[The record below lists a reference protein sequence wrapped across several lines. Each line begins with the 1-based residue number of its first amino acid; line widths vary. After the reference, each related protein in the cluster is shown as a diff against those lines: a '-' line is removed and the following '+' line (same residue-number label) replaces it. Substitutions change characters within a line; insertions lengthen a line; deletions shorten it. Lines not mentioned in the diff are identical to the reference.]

1 VYGPWGRPDMAP
13 MIFADSIMNKKS
25 IKIFNYGNMA
35 RSFTFIDDVIEILMR
50 LIKKPAIPDENF
62 DSKKPNLAT
71 SWCSNRIF
79 NIGNNNAIGLLTF
92 ISMLEKE
99 IGFEAEKNFES
110 LQKGD
115 VLNTLSDNSVINEW
129 IGTYPKTPLKKGIKI
144 FINWFKDY
152 YNYQC

>member
-1 VYGPWGRPDMAP
+1 MAP
-13 MIFADSIMNKKS
+13 MIFADSIFNKKS
-25 IKIFNYGNMA
+25 LKIFNYGNMA

-79 NIGNNNAIGLLTF
+79 NIGNDNAGGLLAF

-99 IGFEAEKNFES
+99 IGFDAEKNFES
-110 LQKGD
+110 
-115 VLNTLSDNSVINEW
+115 
-129 IGTYPKTPLKKGIKI
+129 
-144 FINWFKDY
+144 F
-152 YNYQC
+152 